1 MPQKKNHRTIRKYLK
16 SQLLFFKTKAYLK
29 QPSWHFI
36 QHGFTLQLLSIML
49 KTSVEIFCQCPS
61 VFPQNIQLSE
71 VLRSNTGA
79 YTLILILSS
88 IAIMVWKTCS
98 FSILDCLWWL
108 GNVVLWH
115 SWASGYNSPSYK
127 VLHLN
132 EVTRTYLECDFL
144 KDKFQSLTKM
154 NFYFFL
160 VCTVLYR
167 MYLSTRYR
175 V

>member
-1 MPQKKNHRTIRKYLK
+1 MFCHKKNHRTIRKYLK
-16 SQLLFFKTKAYLK
+16 FQLLFFKTKAYLK

-36 QHGFTLQLLSIML
+36 QHDFTLQLLSIML

-115 SWASGYNSPSYK
+115 SWASGYNIPSYK
-127 VLHLN
+127 VLHLKWSN
-132 EVTRTYLECDFL
+132 ENVLRMWFFKRQVPELGQDEFL
-144 KDKFQSLTKM
+144 FLPSVHCFVSCVP
-154 NFYFFL
+154 FY
-160 VCTVLYR
+160 
-167 MYLSTRYR
+167 
-175 V
+175 